1 MKKVFSYI
9 IAAGLAVLGVVS
21 CAKKEMVIFD
31 PASGTAP
38 VLTSYTMDDDG
49 VYAEYTPGSFKMGF
63 NEKVA
68 PVHSLALLKAGDKV
82 LSKTLVS
89 KAAEGKLTVT
99 RTELCKAIMT
109 LGFAENDKVNISLA
123 VRASL
128 QDQAKDNGLNGY
140 IDSENTVDIQ
150 DYEIWLPTGD
160 PYARY
165 TEPSPW
171 SLVGSFNG
179 WGSDPDVAMLTNGAL
194 HLAKAVT
201 LAAGDE
207 VKFRKDN
214 SWDVNFGYA
223 EGVESYVLGEDF
235 SVAQGGGN
243 IVIAE
248 DGAYDLFLDPENET
262 AKII

>member
-99 RTELCKAIMT
+99 RTELCKALMT

-128 QDQAKDNGLNGY
+128 QDQARTMKSGF
-140 IDSENTVDIQ
+140 
-150 DYEIWLPTGD
+150 LPVIRMPVT
-160 PYARY
+160 
-165 TEPSPW
+165 PSPA
-171 SLVGSFNG
+171 
-179 WGSDPDVAMLTNGAL
+179 PGAWWVPSMAGVPIPTWPCSPTAPFTWPRPL
-194 HLAKAVT
+194 PWPPVT
-201 LAAGDE
+201 
-207 VKFRKDN
+207 R
-214 SWDVNFGYA
+214 
-223 EGVESYVLGEDF
+223 
-235 SVAQGGGN
+235 
-243 IVIAE
+243 
-248 DGAYDLFLDPENET
+248 
-262 AKII
+262 